1 MNISTVNFLH
11 ASFFQDLLCD
21 IEIWHEAPGELLRSH
36 LEHLYELA
44 AESNE
49 KKCNTFIMRDLQ
61 LVHRF
66 LYIMPEIKHP
76 TTRHILF
83 SLLSILLNGQPRQI
97 DILYFGQF
105 IASTLPIENS
115 EKHFKL
121 SDEECELDN
130 EVEIIQLRNRCL
142 ALLHTLV
149 FSSRN
154 HISEEIVKTL
164 GFDWLLLFLQPHI
177 HSSTVIWA
185 FRILVA
191 VCSIPSLSMR

>member
-1 MNISTVNFLH
+1 M
-11 ASFFQDLLCD
+11 CD

-49 KKCNTFIMRDLQ
+49 KKNNTYIMRDLQ
-61 LVHRF
+61 LVHKI

-105 IASTLPIENS
+105 IASTLPVETS
-115 EKHFKL
+115 EKNLKL
-121 SDEECELDN
+121 SENESEVDN

-142 ALLHTLV
+142 GLLHTLI

-164 GFDWLLLFLQPHI
+164 GFDWLLLFLQPDI
-177 HSSTVIWA
+177 HSTSVIWA

-191 VCSIPSLSMR
+191 ICSNPSFSVR

>member
-1 MNISTVNFLH
+1 
-11 ASFFQDLLCD
+11 
-21 IEIWHEAPGELLRSH
+21 
-36 LEHLYELA
+36 
-44 AESNE
+44 
-49 KKCNTFIMRDLQ
+49 MRDLQ
-61 LVHRF
+61 LVQRL
-66 LYIMPEIKHP
+66 LYIVAEIKHP

-115 EKHFKL
+115 EKNIKL

-130 EVEIIQLRNRCL
+130 EAEIIQLRNRCL
-142 ALLHTLV
+142 GLLHTLI

-164 GFDWLLLFLQPHI
+164 GFDWLLLFLQSHI

-191 VCSIPSLSMR
+191 VCSIPSLSIR

>member
-1 MNISTVNFLH
+1 
-11 ASFFQDLLCD
+11 
-21 IEIWHEAPGELLRSH
+21 
-36 LEHLYELA
+36 
-44 AESNE
+44 
-49 KKCNTFIMRDLQ
+49 MRDLQ
-61 LVHRF
+61 LVHRL

-105 IASTLPIENS
+105 IASTLPIEHS
-115 EKHFKL
+115 EKNLKL
-121 SDEECELDN
+121 SDEDF
-130 EVEIIQLRNRCL
+130 EVDSDIEIIQLRNRCL
-142 ALLHTLV
+142 GLMHTLI

-177 HSSTVIWA
+177 HSSSVIWA

-191 VCSIPSLSMR
+191 VCSYPSLSMR